1 MSTADHKQI
10 TSIAFWPQ
18 TAYCWF
24 ELILKIVLIFGGIG
38 AVMQYLDIKHEN
50 RVKQT
55 MEQLIRFN
63 SDKLLNAQLNLNSA
77 WEPHYKI
84 IRIINNKQ

>member
-50 RVKQT
+50 RVK
-55 MEQLIRFN
+55 
-63 SDKLLNAQLNLNSA
+63 
-77 WEPHYKI
+77 
-84 IRIINNKQ
+84 